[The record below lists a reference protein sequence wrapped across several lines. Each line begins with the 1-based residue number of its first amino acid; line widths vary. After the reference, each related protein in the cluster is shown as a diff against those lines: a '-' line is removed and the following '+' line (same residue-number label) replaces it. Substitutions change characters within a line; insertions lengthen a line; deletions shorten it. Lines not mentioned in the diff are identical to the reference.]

1 LDLDVLLAQSTVPVV
16 TYTSAKVVLVG
27 ESNVGKSYLAH
38 RIGTGKAPEEGTIKS
53 THGMTFWPMAPET
66 LSPEAKAPEG
76 QRRDVVLWDLGGQD
90 EYRLIHQLF
99 LHDTTVA
106 LVLLDP
112 TRGRTEFQDVET
124 WNKAL
129 ERQLRGRRAVKL
141 LVGSKMDEL
150 SDTSDRQGLERLQSE
165 CGFAGYYETSALT
178 GRGVAELS
186 AAVAW
191 AIDWEGL
198 GQTSRPELFQRIR
211 DVIEDRRKR
220 GEVVLHVS
228 DLHRALSD
236 EPPTDEQV
244 RSVDAV
250 SGQLAAQG
258 VIARSRVAT
267 GEPVLVLQ
275 VQEVE
280 RYGGSLIIAA
290 RNNPRG
296 VPALEV
302 AKIARPD
309 FVLPGIPG
317 KERLPRTQELPVL
330 ECTVRLLVEHG
341 ICFEHE
347 GLLVFPTSFAS
358 SPSSTGEAL
367 PTSASLYYD
376 FSGAIDNI
384 YASLIAWLVLARD
397 FGRVRLLPNRAE
409 FEFGDKG
416 LCGLRKVSRPG
427 GFAHLDVYFQAE
439 AADDQRKLFIDFVE
453 QHLRERGVTITE
465 RIMAPCP
472 KGYLFDEE
480 TLHIRISEGSRDVIC
495 PRCEVRHPLT
505 EGAATARQT
514 DPGIMERA
522 WALKTKIEKRRKAS
536 AVEAVKVLEQS
547 ATTAA
552 PSGPIYLLHLSD
564 LHFTADTPVHARLQ
578 WLLDDLRL
586 GGGWG
591 RFGIERLDY
600 LVVSGDFTDKGG
612 AAGFE
617 KAYEFVSALAS
628 EFGLSAERCVFVPGN
643 HDVTRVREAYEWRE
657 KSEGLKGGEW
667 VQQGE
672 IVLARNAEKYPLR
685 LKPFSDALFHKF
697 FQKPYPTTYA
707 DQGLVIPFW
716 ETGIQFLGLNSCWE
730 IDQFFPKRSGI
741 FPEAV
746 AQTLRVAQKQEAEAR
761 KTGDLKGPLL
771 RIAVWH
777 HAVAGEEQMKDT
789 EFLGHLQNNGV
800 RIGLHGDVH
809 QLRRDLVGYWHAKKL
824 HVVGSGSFGARHED
838 CPEATPRLYNLLEIS
853 RDLTSARVHTRS
865 QPKPDGAWKGWYEWD
880 NPDGAGKVPFYD
892 IAWGDVPGT
901 KTPAHP

>member
-1 LDLDVLLAQSTVPVV
+1 
-16 TYTSAKVVLVG
+16 
-27 ESNVGKSYLAH
+27 
-38 RIGTGKAPEEGTIKS
+38 
-53 THGMTFWPMAPET
+53 
-66 LSPEAKAPEG
+66 
-76 QRRDVVLWDLGGQD
+76 
-90 EYRLIHQLF
+90 
-99 LHDTTVA
+99 
-106 LVLLDP
+106 
-112 TRGRTEFQDVET
+112 
-124 WNKAL
+124 
-129 ERQLRGRRAVKL
+129 
-141 LVGSKMDEL
+141 MDEP
-150 SDTSDRQGLERLQSE
+150 SDTVDRKGLERLQSE
-165 CGFAGYYETSALT
+165 CGFAGYYETSALN
-178 GRGVAELS
+178 GRGVPELC
-186 AAVAW
+186 AAVAR

-211 DVIEDRRKR
+211 DVIEDRRKQ

-236 EPPTDEQV
+236 QPPADEQV

-280 RYGGSLIIAA
+280 RYGASLIIAA

-302 AKIARPD
+302 ARIARPD
-309 FVLPGIPG
+309 FVLPGIAG
-317 KERLPRTQELPVL
+317 KERLPRTQELPVM

-347 GLLVFPTSFAS
+347 GLLVFPTCFGSA
-358 SPSSTGEAL
+358 PSSTSDAL
-367 PTSASLYYD
+367 PTNASLYYD

-397 FGRVRLLPNRAE
+397 FGRVRLWADRAE
-409 FEFGDKG
+409 FEVGDKG
-416 LCGLRKVSRPG
+416 HCGLRKVSRPG

-439 AADDQRKLFIDFVE
+439 TADDQRKLFIDFVE
-453 QHLRERGVTITE
+453 QHLRERGVEITE

-472 KGYLFDEE
+472 KGFIFDEE
-480 TLHIRISEGSRDVIC
+480 TLHMQLAEGSRDVLC
-495 PRCEVRHPLT
+495 PRCRVAHPLT
-505 EGAATARQT
+505 EGAAAMRQS
-514 DPGIMERA
+514 DPGIKEQT
-522 WALKTKIEKRRKAS
+522 WALKTEIEKRRKAS

-547 ATTAA
+547 AAAAA
-552 PSGPIYLLHLSD
+552 PSGPICLLHLSD
-564 LHFTADTPVHARLQ
+564 LHFTAETPVRARLQ

-586 GGGWG
+586 GDGWG
-591 RFGIERLDY
+591 RPPIERLDY

-617 KAYEFVSALAS
+617 KAYKFVSGLAS

-643 HDVTRVREAYEWRE
+643 HDVTQVQDAYDWRM
-657 KSEGLKGGEW
+657 KAEGLKDGEW
-667 VQQGE
+667 VQQGN

-685 LKPFSDALFHKF
+685 LKPFSDTLFHKF
-697 FQKPYPTTYA
+697 FQKPYPTAYA

-730 IDQFFPKRSGI
+730 IDQFFPRRSGVY
-741 FPEAV
+741 PEAV

-761 KTGDLKGPLL
+761 ETGDLKGPLL

-777 HAVAGEEQMKDT
+777 HAVAGPDQIKDT
-789 EFLGHLQNNGV
+789 EFLRHLQNHGV

-809 QLRRDLVGYWHAKKL
+809 ELRRDLVGYWHPKKL
-824 HVVGSGSFGARHED
+824 YVVGCGSFGAPATGL
-838 CPEATPRLYNLLEIS
+838 PESTPRLYNLLEIR
-853 RDLTSARVHTRS
+853 RDLTSARVHTRC

-880 NPDGAGKVPFYD
+880 NPDGAGKVPYYD

-901 KTPAHP
+901 KTPGRP